1 MREGTDTARAFVRSA
16 MYREAGRDV
25 ELRPAGAAKVPPRP
39 RGTNGARA
47 PRRRAGLGAPSRL
60 TALALLGLLDL
71 LKGG

>member
-1 MREGTDTARAFVRSA
+1 MSDGTNTARAFERSA

-25 ELRPAGAAKVPPRP
+25 EPRPAGKATQRS

-47 PRRRAGLGAPSRL
+47 PRRRAVLGAPSGL

-71 LKGG
+71 VKGG